1 MLSLRTILCASPVIS
16 FPLTVI
22 YPKETRRWFRPR
34 MLSVSVT
41 QVKAIRRFTVRT
53 VLPEPIRPL
62 ARLASNLRWSWH
74 RPTRELFAGLNP
86 RLWEES
92 GQDPVGFLGMVSRE
106 EFQQLAANRA
116 VVERV
121 RAAEEDLDRYLEEP
135 RWYQGLGPDAPASI
149 AYFSPEFGI
158 TEVLPQYSGGLGIL
172 AGDHLKAASDLG
184 VPLIGVGLL
193 YQAGYF
199 KQSLSRDA
207 WQQETYPVLDP
218 DGLPLT
224 LLREPSSD
232 GIGRPLQ
239 IALPLPNGRRLLAH
253 IWRADVGRVPL
264 LLLDSNVPGNDDAA
278 RSITDRLYGGGGDHR
293 LQQELLLGM
302 GGVKAL
308 RAFQQLTGTTAPEV
322 FHTNEGHAG
331 FLGIERIQEL
341 MAGDQALTFDEAL
354 AAGRASTVF
363 TTHTPVPAGI
373 DRFEIA
379 QIHHFFQAGLAPAV
393 PTDRILEL
401 GRENYADG
409 NPSVFNMAI
418 MGLRLAQRANGVA
431 KLHGEVSRGM
441 FSALWPGF
449 DHSEVPIT
457 SVTNGVHVPTWVDS
471 RISKLARDQF
481 GSEAEANGR
490 WDLAYNVS
498 DADVWALRREM
509 RAALVDDVRLRLR
522 AAWKKRGAADAELG
536 WTDKVLDPDVLTIG
550 FARRVPTYKRL
561 TLMLRE
567 PERLKALLLHKE
579 HPIQLVIAGK
589 SHPADDAGKKMIQ
602 DLVRF
607 TDDPEVRH
615 RIAFL
620 PNYDIAMARTL
631 FPGCDVWLNNPLRP
645 LEACG
650 TSGMKAALNG
660 SLNLSVLDGW
670 WDEMY
675 DGENGWA
682 IPTANNG
689 ASPEERDD
697 IEAAALYEL
706 LETQVAPRFYGS
718 TVSAG
723 AGAAGPSTSGAEKV
737 PTHWVSMIKHTLSH
751 LGPAVSAERMLR
763 DYVNIL
769 YRPAAEA
776 GRNAS
781 AASYSQARTLAAWT
795 AKVRS
800 AWPLVHVEHVDSVGV
815 SEDPQIGDTLQ
826 VNAYVA
832 LHSLTPEDVSVEVAY
847 GRAEES
853 DTLTDITVMELKVQ
867 EDLGSGRHLFSGSL
881 VIDRSGPFGYTVRV
895 LPRHDALASKAE
907 LGLIVNA

>member
-1 MLSLRTILCASPVIS
+1 VAL
-16 FPLTVI
+16 
-22 YPKETRRWFRPR
+22 
-34 MLSVSVT
+34 
-41 QVKAIRRFTVRT
+41 VKAIRRFTVRT

-62 ARLASNLRWSWH
+62 ARLANNLRWSWH
-74 RPTRELFAGLNP
+74 RPTRELFASLDP
-86 RLWEES
+86 ALWEDS
-92 GQDPVGFLGMVSRE
+92 KHDPISLLGSLGRD
-106 EFQQLAANRA
+106 QLDQLAADA
-116 VVERV
+116 GLVERV
-121 RAAEEDLDRYLEEP
+121 HGAASDLDCYLSEP
-135 RWYQGLGPDAPASI
+135 RWYQSLGDDAPACI

-199 KQSLSRDA
+199 KQSLSKDA

-224 LLREPSSD
+224 LLREPSTD
-232 GIGRPLQ
+232 GNGKPVI
-239 IALPLPNGRRLLAH
+239 ITLPLPNGRKLNAQV
-253 IWRADVGRVPL
+253 WRADVGRVPL
-264 LLLDSNVPGNDDAA
+264 LLLDSNVSGNDDAA
-278 RSITDRLYGGGGDHR
+278 RGITDRLYGGGGDHR

-308 RAFQQLTGTTAPEV
+308 RAYQRLTGTPAPEV

-341 MAGDQALTFDEAL
+341 MSAESPLNWDEAL

-373 DRFEIA
+373 DRFESV
-379 QIHHFFQAGLAPAV
+379 QIRHFFDAGLAPAV
-393 PTDRILEL
+393 PVDRVLEL
-401 GRENYADG
+401 GRENYDGG
-409 NPSVFNMAI
+409 NPAVFNMAV

-431 KLHGEVSRGM
+431 KLHGVVSREM
-441 FSALWPGF
+441 FSGLWPGF

-457 SVTNGVHVPTWVDS
+457 SVTNGVHVPSWVDP
-471 RISKLARDQF
+471 RISELAGTQF
-481 GSEAEANGR
+481 GAEAGSPGR

-498 DADVWALRREM
+498 DEDIWALRREL
-509 RAALVDDVRLRLR
+509 RVSLVEDVRRRLR
-522 AAWKKRGAADAELG
+522 ASWKKRGAADAELG
-536 WTDKVLDPDVLTIG
+536 WTDTVLDPDVLTIG

-567 PERLKALLLHKE
+567 PERLKALLLHEK

-615 RIAFL
+615 RIVFL

-650 TSGMKAALNG
+650 TSGMKAAING

-682 IPTANNG
+682 IPTANND

-697 IEAAALYEL
+697 IEAAALYGL
-706 LETQVAPRFYGS
+706 LENQVAPRFYGS
-718 TVSAG
+718 VVSEG
-723 AGAAGPSTSGAEKV
+723 AGAAGPSESLPQSV
-737 PTHWVSMIKHTLSH
+737 PTHWVSMIKHTLAK
-751 LGPAVSAERMLR
+751 LGPAVSAERMLQ
-763 DYVNIL
+763 DYVNQL
-769 YRPAAEA
+769 YCPAAVS
-776 GRNAS
+776 GRHAS
-781 AASYSQARTLAAWT
+781 AGEFKEAKDLAAWIT
-795 AKVRS
+795 RVRS
-800 AWPLVHVEHVDSVGV
+800 AWPQLLVEHVDSVGV
-815 SEDPQIGDTLQ
+815 SEEPRIGDTLQ
-826 VNAYVA
+826 VNAYIA
-832 LHSLTPEDVSVEVAY
+832 LHSLTPDDVSVEIAY
-847 GRAEES
+847 GRAEDS
-853 DTLTDITVMELKVQ
+853 DELNDVTVAELTSFEEL
-867 EDLGSGRHLFSGSL
+867 GNGRYLFSGSVL
-881 VIDRSGPFGYTVRV
+881 INRSGSFGYTVRV
-895 LPRHDALASKAE
+895 LPKNPALASRAE
-907 LGLIVNA
+907 LGLIANA

>member
-1 MLSLRTILCASPVIS
+1 MRFLPFI
-16 FPLTVI
+16 
-22 YPKETRRWFRPR
+22 
-34 MLSVSVT
+34 LSVSVA

-62 ARLASNLRWSWH
+62 ARLATNLRWSWH
-74 RPTRELFAGLNP
+74 RPTRELFEGLNP
-86 RLWEES
+86 KVWAES
-92 GQDPVGFLGMVSRE
+92 GNDPVSFLGLVGRE
-106 EFQQLAANRA
+106 EMHRLATDPN
-116 VVERV
+116 VVARV
-121 RAAEEDLDRYLEEP
+121 QAAAEDLDRYLQEP
-135 RWYQGLGPDAPASI
+135 RWYQSLGNDAPASI

-207 WQQETYPVLDP
+207 WQQETYPVIDP

-224 LLREPSSD
+224 LLREPSAD
-232 GIGRPLQ
+232 GNGKPIQ
-239 IALPLPNGRRLLAH
+239 IALPLPNERRLLAH

-278 RSITDRLYGGGGDHR
+278 RGITDRLYGGGGDHR

-308 RAFQQLTGTTAPEV
+308 RVYQRLTGTTAPEV

-341 MAGDQALTFDEAL
+341 MAGEEALTFDEAL

-373 DRFEIA
+373 DRFETA
-379 QIHHFFQAGLAPAV
+379 QIQHFFEAGLAPDV
-393 PTDRILEL
+393 PMSRILDL
-401 GRENYADG
+401 GREDFADG
-409 NPSVFNMAI
+409 NPFLFNMAV

-471 RISKLARDQF
+471 RISKLARERF
-481 GSEAEANGR
+481 GVEAEVMGR

-498 DADVWALRREM
+498 DAEVWALRREM
-509 RAALVDDVRLRLR
+509 RVSLVEDVRRRLR

-536 WTDKVLDPDVLTIG
+536 WTDSVLDPDVLTIG

-607 TDDPEVRH
+607 TDDPKVRH
-615 RIAFL
+615 RIVFL

-650 TSGMKAALNG
+650 TSGMKAAING

-689 ASPEERDD
+689 ASAEERDD

-706 LETQVAPRFYGS
+706 LESQVAPRFYGN
-718 TVSAG
+718 TVSES
-723 AGAAGPSTSGAEKV
+723 AGAAGPSDSGQEKI
-737 PTHWVSMIKHTLSH
+737 PTHWVSMIKHTLAH
-751 LGPAVSAERMLR
+751 LGPAVSAERMLQ

-769 YRPAAEA
+769 YRPAAISGRHAVA
-776 GRNAS
+776 G
-781 AASYSQARTLAAWT
+781 SYAQAKALAAWVS
-795 AKVRS
+795 KVRA
-800 AWPLVHVEHVDSVGV
+800 AWPHLHVEHVDSMGV
-815 SEDPQIGDTLQ
+815 SEEPQIGDSLQ
-826 VNAYVA
+826 VNAYVG
-832 LHSLTPEDVSVEVAY
+832 LHNLSPNDVSVEVAY
-847 GRAEES
+847 GQAEEN
-853 DTLTDITVMELKVQ
+853 DELANVTFVELEPK
-867 EDLGSGRHLFSGSL
+867 EELGSGRHLFTGSI
-881 VIDRSGPFGYTVRV
+881 VIDRSGSFGYTVRV
-895 LPRHDALASKAE
+895 LPKHEALASKAE

>member
-1 MLSLRTILCASPVIS
+1 MRTNFVAARVIYS
-16 FPLTVI
+16 VPTVI
-22 YPKETRRWFRPR
+22 YPKETQSWFRPR
-34 MLSVSVT
+34 ILSVSVT

-53 VLPEPIRPL
+53 LLPEPIRPL

-86 RLWEES
+86 RLWTES
-92 GQDPVGFLGMVSRE
+92 GEDPVGFLGLVSRE
-106 EFQQLAANRA
+106 ELQQLAADQS

-224 LLREPSSD
+224 LLREPSPD
-232 GIGRPLQ
+232 GNGRPVQ
-239 IALPLPNGRRLLAH
+239 VSLPLPNNRRLLAH

-264 LLLDSNVPGNDDAA
+264 LLLDSNVPGNDEAA

-308 RAFQQLTGTTAPEV
+308 RAFQKLTGTVAPEV

-341 MAGDQALTFDEAL
+341 MAGDEGLTFDEAL

-373 DRFEIA
+373 DRFEIT
-379 QIHHFFQAGLAPAV
+379 QIHHFFQAGLAPTV
-393 PTDRILEL
+393 PVDRILEL

-409 NPSVFNMAI
+409 NPSVFNMAV

-471 RISKLARDQF
+471 RIGKLARDQF

-498 DADVWALRREM
+498 DADVWTLRREM
-509 RAALVDDVRLRLR
+509 RTALVEDVRKRLR

-536 WTDKVLDPDVLTIG
+536 WTDNVLDPDVLTIG

-718 TVSAG
+718 TVSPS
-723 AGAAGPSTSGAEKV
+723 AGAAGPSTTSATEKV

-751 LGPAVSAERMLR
+751 LGPKVSAERMLR

-776 GRNAS
+776 GRS
-781 AASYSQARTLAAWT
+781 AGANSYSQARNLAAWI

-800 AWPLVHVEHVDSVGV
+800 AWPQVHVEHVDSVGV
-815 SEDPQIGDTLQ
+815 SEDPQIGDILQ
-826 VNAYVA
+826 VNAYVS

-853 DTLTDITVMELKVQ
+853 DTLSDITVMELKVQ

-881 VIDRSGPFGYTVRV
+881 LIDRSGSFGYTVRV

>member
-1 MLSLRTILCASPVIS
+1 M
-16 FPLTVI
+16 
-22 YPKETRRWFRPR
+22 
-34 MLSVSVT
+34 T

-239 IALPLPNGRRLLAH
+239 ISLPLPNGRRLLAH

-331 FLGIERIQEL
+331 FLGVERIQEL

-509 RAALVDDVRLRLR
+509 RAALVEDVRRRLR

-536 WTDKVLDPDVLTIG
+536 WTDNVLDPDILTIG

-781 AASYSQARTLAAWT
+781 ANSYSQARTLAAWT
-795 AKVRS
+795 AKVRL

>member
-1 MLSLRTILCASPVIS
+1 M
-16 FPLTVI
+16 
-22 YPKETRRWFRPR
+22 
-34 MLSVSVT
+34 
-41 QVKAIRRFTVRT
+41 KAIRRFTVRT

-74 RPTRELFAGLNP
+74 RPTRELFEGLNP
-86 RLWEES
+86 RLWKES

-106 EFQQLAANRA
+106 EFQQLAADRS

-121 RAAEEDLDRYLEEP
+121 RAAEQDLDRYLEEP

-224 LLREPSSD
+224 LLREPSAD

-308 RAFQQLTGTTAPEV
+308 RAFQHLTGTAAPEV

-341 MAGDQALTFDEAL
+341 MAGEQALSFDEAL

-379 QIHHFFQAGLAPAV
+379 QIHHFFQAGLAPDV
-393 PTDRILEL
+393 PIDRILEL
-401 GRENYADG
+401 GRENYAEG
-409 NPSVFNMAI
+409 NPSVFNMAV

-509 RAALVDDVRLRLR
+509 RSALVDDVRLRLR

-536 WTDKVLDPDVLTIG
+536 WTDKVLDPDILTIG

-607 TDDPEVRH
+607 TDDPAVRH

-776 GRNAS
+776 GRSAS
-781 AASYSQARTLAAWT
+781 ANSYSQARTLAAWT
-795 AKVRS
+795 AKVRL

-815 SEDPQIGDTLQ
+815 SEDPQIGDILQ

-832 LHSLTPEDVSVEVAY
+832 LHNLTPEDVAVEVAY

-853 DTLTDITVMELKVQ
+853 DSLSDITVMELKMQ

>member
-1 MLSLRTILCASPVIS
+1 
-16 FPLTVI
+16 
-22 YPKETRRWFRPR
+22 

-86 RLWEES
+86 RLWTES
-92 GQDPVGFLGMVSRE
+92 GEDPVGFLGLVSRE
-106 EFQQLAANRA
+106 ELQQLAADQS

-135 RWYQGLGPDAPASI
+135 RWYQSLGPDAPAAI

-224 LLREPSSD
+224 LLREPSPD
-232 GIGRPLQ
+232 GNGRPLQ
-239 IALPLPNGRRLLAH
+239 VSLPLPNNRRLLAH

-264 LLLDSNVPGNDDAA
+264 LLLDSNVPGNDEAA

-308 RAFQQLTGTTAPEV
+308 RAFQKLTGSVAPEV

-341 MAGDQALTFDEAL
+341 MAGDEALTFDEAL

-379 QIHHFFQAGLAPAV
+379 QIHHFFQAGLAPSV
-393 PTDRILEL
+393 PVDRILEL

-409 NPSVFNMAI
+409 NASVFNMAV

-509 RAALVDDVRLRLR
+509 RAALVEDVRKRLR

-536 WTDKVLDPDVLTIG
+536 WTDNVLDPDVLTIG

-718 TVSAG
+718 TVSES
-723 AGAAGPSTSGAEKV
+723 AGAAGPSTASGAEKV

-751 LGPAVSAERMLR
+751 LGPKVSAERMLR

-776 GRNAS
+776 GRS
-781 AASYSQARTLAAWT
+781 AGANSYSQARNLAAWT
-795 AKVRS
+795 ANVRS
-800 AWPLVHVEHVDSVGV
+800 AWPHVHVEHVDSVGV

-832 LHSLTPEDVSVEVAY
+832 LNSLTPEDVSVEVAY

-853 DTLTDITVMELKVQ
+853 DTLAEITVMELKVQ

-881 VIDRSGPFGYTVRV
+881 VIDRSGSFGYTVRV

>member
-1 MLSLRTILCASPVIS
+1 M
-16 FPLTVI
+16 
-22 YPKETRRWFRPR
+22 
-34 MLSVSVT
+34 
-41 QVKAIRRFTVRT
+41 KAIRRFTVRT
-53 VLPEPIRPL
+53 VLPESIRPL
-62 ARLASNLRWSWH
+62 ARLATNLRWSWH
-74 RPTRELFAGLNP
+74 LPTRELFEQLNP
-86 RLWEES
+86 AVWAES
-92 GQDPVGFLGMVSRE
+92 EHDPVTFLGLVSRE
-106 EFQQLAANRA
+106 ELQRLAADQD
-116 VVERV
+116 VVGRV
-121 RAAEEDLDRYLEEP
+121 HAAAQDLDHYLEQP
-135 RWYQGLGPDAPASI
+135 RWYQSLGEDAPRCI

-224 LLREPSSD
+224 LLREASPDNS
-232 GIGRPLQ
+232 GRPVL
-239 IALPLPNGRRLLAH
+239 ISLPLPNGRRLLAH
-253 IWRADVGRVPL
+253 VWRADVGRVPL
-264 LLLDSNVPGNDDAA
+264 LLLDSNVAGNDDAA
-278 RSITDRLYGGGGDHR
+278 RGITDRLYGGGGDHR

-308 RAFQQLTGTTAPEV
+308 RAFQRLTGAPAPEV

-331 FLGIERIQEL
+331 FLGVERIQEL
-341 MAGDQALTFDEAL
+341 MSGESPLSWDEAL
-354 AAGRASTVF
+354 TAGRASTVF

-373 DRFEIA
+373 DRFETS
-379 QIHHFFQAGLAPAV
+379 QIEHFFAAGLAPDV
-393 PTDRILEL
+393 PIAKILDL
-401 GRENYADG
+401 GREDYADG
-409 NPSVFNMAI
+409 NPFVFNMAV

-431 KLHGEVSRGM
+431 KLHGVVSRGM

-457 SVTNGVHVPTWVDS
+457 SVTNGVHVPTWVDPRVS
-471 RISKLARDQF
+471 QLAREHF
-481 GSEAEANGR
+481 GSDAETQGR

-498 DADVWALRREM
+498 DEAVWALRREM
-509 RAALVDDVRLRLR
+509 RVSLVEDVRRRLR
-522 AAWKKRGAADAELG
+522 AAWKTRGAADAELS
-536 WTDKVLDPDVLTIG
+536 WTDSVLDPDVLTIG

-561 TLMLRE
+561 TLMLRD
-567 PERLKALLLHKE
+567 PARLKALLLHKT

-682 IPTANNG
+682 IPTANND
-689 ASPEERDD
+689 ASPDERDD

-706 LETQVAPRFYGS
+706 LETQVAPKFYGL

-723 AGAAGPSTSGAEKV
+723 AGAAGPSQSGPQEV
-737 PTHWVSMIKHTLSH
+737 PTHWVSMIKHTLAH
-751 LGPAVSAERMLR
+751 LGPAVSAERMLQ
-763 DYVNIL
+763 DYVNVL
-769 YRPAAEA
+769 YRPAAIA
-776 GRNAS
+776 GRDAS
-781 AASYSQARTLAAWT
+781 ADNFAEAKGLAAWCSRIR
-795 AKVRS
+795 A
-800 AWPLVHVEHVDSVGV
+800 AWPQIQVEHVDSVGV
-815 SEDPQIGDTLQ
+815 SEDPQIGDYLQ

-832 LHSLTPEDVSVEVAY
+832 LSTLLPEDVSVEVAY
-847 GRAEES
+847 GRAEDS
-853 DTLTDITVMELKVQ
+853 DELTNVTVAELQ
-867 EDLGSGRHLFSGSL
+867 SLEDLGKGRYLFSGTL
-881 VIDRSGPFGYTVRV
+881 VIDRSGSFGYTVRV
-895 LPRHDALASKAE
+895 LPQHEGLASKAE

>member
-1 MLSLRTILCASPVIS
+1 M
-16 FPLTVI
+16 
-22 YPKETRRWFRPR
+22 
-34 MLSVSVT
+34 SVSVS

-62 ARLASNLRWSWH
+62 ARLATNLRWSWH
-74 RPTRELFAGLNP
+74 RPTRALFEGLNP
-86 RLWEES
+86 KIWAES
-92 GQDPVGFLGMVSRE
+92 DHDPVTFLGLVSRE
-106 EFQQLAANRA
+106 ELQRLAADLD

-121 RAAEEDLDRYLEEP
+121 HAAAADLDRYLDQP
-135 RWYQGLGPDAPASI
+135 RWYQSLGADAPACI

-224 LLREPSSD
+224 LLREAAED
-232 GIGRPLQ
+232 GNGKPIQ
-239 IALPLPNGRRLLAH
+239 ISLPLPNGRRLLAH
-253 IWRADVGRVPL
+253 VWRADVGRVPL
-264 LLLDSNVPGNDDAA
+264 LLLDSNVPGNDEAA
-278 RSITDRLYGGGGDHR
+278 RGITDRLYGGGGDHR

-308 RAFQQLTGTTAPEV
+308 RAFQRLTGAPAPEV

-331 FLGIERIQEL
+331 FLGVERIQEM
-341 MAGDQALTFDEAL
+341 MAAAEPLSWDEAL

-373 DRFEIA
+373 DRFEVS
-379 QIHHFFQAGLAPAV
+379 QIQHFFDAGLAPDV
-393 PTDRILEL
+393 PVAKILNL
-401 GRENYADG
+401 GREDYTDG
-409 NPSVFNMAI
+409 NPFVFNMAV

-431 KLHGEVSRGM
+431 KLHGVVSRGM

-457 SVTNGVHVPTWVDS
+457 SVTNGVHVPTWVDPRVS
-471 RISKLARDQF
+471 ALAREQF
-481 GSEAEANGR
+481 GSDAETQGR
-490 WDLAYNVS
+490 WDLTYNVS
-498 DADVWALRREM
+498 DEDVWALRREM
-509 RAALVDDVRLRLR
+509 RVSLVEDVRRRLR
-522 AAWKKRGAADAELG
+522 AAWKKRGAADAELA
-536 WTDKVLDPDVLTIG
+536 WTGAVLDPDVLTIG

-567 PERLKALLLHKE
+567 PERLKALLLHKT

-607 TDDPEVRH
+607 TDDPAVRH

-682 IPTANNG
+682 IPTANND

-706 LETQVAPRFYGS
+706 LETQVAPRFYGL
-718 TVSAG
+718 TVSDR
-723 AGAAGPSTSGAEKV
+723 AGAAGPSAPGPQAV
-737 PTHWVSMIKHTLSH
+737 PTHWVSMIKHTMSH
-751 LGPAVSAERMLR
+751 LGPAVSADRMLK
-763 DYVNIL
+763 DYVNVL
-769 YRPAAEA
+769 YRPAAVA
-776 GRNAS
+776 GRRAS
-781 AASYSQARTLAAWT
+781 AHNFAEAKALAAWVSR
-795 AKVRS
+795 VRA
-800 AWPLVHVEHVDSVGV
+800 AWPQIQVEHVDSVGV
-815 SEDPQIGDTLQ
+815 SEDPQIGDILQ
-826 VNAYVA
+826 VNAYIA
-832 LHSLTPEDVSVEVAY
+832 LHELSPDDVSVEVAY
-847 GRAEES
+847 GKAEDS
-853 DTLTDITVMELKVQ
+853 DELADITLAELKSV
-867 EDLGSGRHLFSGSL
+867 EDLGKGRHLFSGTV
-881 VIDRSGPFGYTVRV
+881 VIDRSGSFGYTVRV
-895 LPRHDALASKAE
+895 LPKHAGLASKAE

>member
-1 MLSLRTILCASPVIS
+1 MFRART
-16 FPLTVI
+16 
-22 YPKETRRWFRPR
+22 E
-34 MLSVSVT
+34 SVSVA

-92 GQDPVGFLGMVSRE
+92 GQDPIGFLGMVSRE
-106 EFQQLAANRA
+106 EFQQLAADQS

-121 RAAEEDLDRYLEEP
+121 HAADEDLNRYLQEP
-135 RWYQGLGPDAPASI
+135 RWYQSLGPEAPASI

-224 LLREPSSD
+224 LLREPSRD
-232 GIGRPLQ
+232 GNGKPLQ
-239 IALPLPNGRRLLAH
+239 VTLPLPNGRRLLAH

-308 RAFQQLTGTTAPEV
+308 RAFQQLTGTAAPEV

-341 MAGDQALTFDEAL
+341 MSGDQKLTFDEAL

-373 DRFEIA
+373 DRFEIN
-379 QIHHFFQAGLAPAV
+379 QINHFFQAGLAPDV
-393 PTDRILEL
+393 PVDRILEL

-409 NPSVFNMAI
+409 NPSVFNMAV

-441 FSALWPGF
+441 FAALWPGF

-457 SVTNGVHVPTWVDS
+457 SVTNGVHVPTWVDG
-471 RISKLARDQF
+471 RISQLARDQF

-498 DADVWALRREM
+498 DADIWALRREL
-509 RAALVDDVRLRLR
+509 RSALVDDVRRRLR
-522 AAWKKRGAADAELG
+522 AAWKKRGAADAELA
-536 WTDKVLDPDVLTIG
+536 WTDTVLDPDVLTIG

-615 RIAFL
+615 RIVFL

-718 TVSAG
+718 TVSEG
-723 AGAAGPSTSGAEKV
+723 AGAAGPSTSEAEKV

-763 DYVNIL
+763 DYVNVL

-776 GRNAS
+776 GRS
-781 AASYSQARTLAAWT
+781 AMANSYSQAKALAAWSST
-795 AKVRS
+795 VRA

-815 SEDPQIGDTLQ
+815 SEDPQIGDMLQ
-826 VNAYVA
+826 VNAYVG
-832 LHSLTPEDVSVEVAY
+832 LHILSPDDVSVEVAY
-847 GRAEES
+847 GRAEEN
-853 DTLTDITVMELKVQ
+853 DTLTNITVMELKAQ

-881 VIDRSGPFGYTVRV
+881 LIDRSGPFGYTVRV

>member
-1 MLSLRTILCASPVIS
+1 
-16 FPLTVI
+16 
-22 YPKETRRWFRPR
+22 
-34 MLSVSVT
+34 
-41 QVKAIRRFTVRT
+41 

-86 RLWEES
+86 RLWTES
-92 GQDPVGFLGMVSRE
+92 GEDPVGFLGLVSRE
-106 EFQQLAANRA
+106 ELQQLAADQS

-135 RWYQGLGPDAPASI
+135 RWYQSLGPDAPAAI

-224 LLREPSSD
+224 LLREPSPD
-232 GIGRPLQ
+232 GNGRPLQ
-239 IALPLPNGRRLLAH
+239 VSLPLPNNRRLLAH

-264 LLLDSNVPGNDDAA
+264 LLLDSNVPGNDEAA

-308 RAFQQLTGTTAPEV
+308 RAFQQLTGSVAPEV

-341 MAGDQALTFDEAL
+341 MAGDEALTFDEAL

-379 QIHHFFQAGLAPAV
+379 QIHHFFQAGLAPSV
-393 PTDRILEL
+393 PVDRILEL

-409 NPSVFNMAI
+409 NASVFNMAV

-509 RAALVDDVRLRLR
+509 RAALVEDVRKRLR

-536 WTDKVLDPDVLTIG
+536 WTDNVLDPDVLTIG

-718 TVSAG
+718 TVSES
-723 AGAAGPSTSGAEKV
+723 AGAAGPSTASGAEKV

-751 LGPAVSAERMLR
+751 LGPKVSAERMLR

-776 GRNAS
+776 GRS
-781 AASYSQARTLAAWT
+781 AGANSYSQARNLAAWT
-795 AKVRS
+795 ANVRF
-800 AWPLVHVEHVDSVGV
+800 AWPHVHVEHVDSVGV

-832 LHSLTPEDVSVEVAY
+832 LNSLTPEDVSVEVAY

-853 DTLTDITVMELKVQ
+853 DTLAEITVMELKVQ

-881 VIDRSGPFGYTVRV
+881 VIDRSGSFGYTVRV

>member
-1 MLSLRTILCASPVIS
+1 M
-16 FPLTVI
+16 
-22 YPKETRRWFRPR
+22 
-34 MLSVSVT
+34 
-41 QVKAIRRFTVRT
+41 KAIRRFTVRT
-53 VLPEPIRPL
+53 LLPEPIRPL
-62 ARLASNLRWSWH
+62 ARLATNLRWSWH
-74 RPTRELFAGLNP
+74 RPTRELFASLDQE
-86 RLWEES
+86 LWEES
-92 GQDPVGFLGMVSRE
+92 SHDPINLLGSISRD
-106 EFQQLAANRA
+106 QLDQLASDNEL
-116 VVERV
+116 VQRV
-121 RAAEEDLDRYLEEP
+121 QEAAADLDRYLSEP
-135 RWYQGLGPDAPASI
+135 RWYQGLGPEAPACI

-224 LLREPSSD
+224 LLREPSED
-232 GIGRPLQ
+232 GTGKPVTIS
-239 IALPLPNGRRLLAH
+239 LPLPNGRKLNAR

-264 LLLDSNVPGNDDAA
+264 LLLDSNVPSNDDAA
-278 RSITDRLYGGGGDHR
+278 RGITDRLYGGGGDHR

-308 RAFQQLTGTTAPEV
+308 RVYQRLTGTPAPEV

-341 MAGDQALTFDEAL
+341 MSSEAPLSWSEAL

-373 DRFEIA
+373 DRFEA
-379 QIHHFFQAGLAPAV
+379 VQIRHFFDAGLAPDV
-393 PTDRILEL
+393 PVEKVLDL
-401 GRENYADG
+401 GRENYAGG
-409 NPSVFNMAI
+409 NPAVFNMAV

-431 KLHGEVSRGM
+431 KLHGVVSREM
-441 FSALWPGF
+441 FSGLWPGF

-457 SVTNGVHVPTWVDS
+457 SVTNGVHVPTWVDP
-471 RISKLARDQF
+471 RISALARQQF
-481 GSEAEANGR
+481 GTEAEASGR

-498 DADVWALRREM
+498 DEDVWALRRQL
-509 RAALVDDVRLRLR
+509 RVSLVEDVRRRLR
-522 AAWKKRGAADAELG
+522 ASWKMRGAADAELG
-536 WTDKVLDPDVLTIG
+536 WTDTVLDPDVLTIG

-561 TLMLRE
+561 TLMLRD
-567 PERLKALLLHKE
+567 PARLKALLLHPK

-602 DLVRF
+602 DLVKF
-607 TDDPEVRH
+607 TDDPAVRH
-615 RIAFL
+615 RIVFL

-650 TSGMKAALNG
+650 TSGMKAAING

-682 IPTANNG
+682 IPTANND
-689 ASPEERDD
+689 ATATERDD

-718 TVSAG
+718 TVSAD
-723 AGAAGPSTSGAEKV
+723 AGAAGPSQSGPEAV
-737 PTHWVSMIKHTLSH
+737 PTHWVSMIKHTLAH
-751 LGPAVSAERMLR
+751 LGPAVSAERMLQ
-763 DYVNIL
+763 DYVNTL
-769 YRPAAEA
+769 YRPAAESGRRAEA
-776 GRNAS
+776 GSFKEAKE
-781 AASYSQARTLAAWT
+781 LAAWIT
-795 AKVRS
+795 KVRD
-800 AWPLVHVEHVDSVGV
+800 AWPQLMVEHVDSIGV
-815 SEDPQIGDTLQ
+815 SEEPQIGDTLQ
-826 VNAYVA
+826 VNAYIA
-832 LHSLTPEDVSVEVAY
+832 LHTLTPDDVSVEVAY

-853 DTLTDITVMELKVQ
+853 DELEDITKAELSAF
-867 EDLGSGRHLFSGSL
+867 EDLGNGRHLFTGTILINRSGS
-881 VIDRSGPFGYTVRV
+881 FGYTVRV
-895 LPRHDALASKAE
+895 FPKHPALASKAE

>member
-1 MLSLRTILCASPVIS
+1 M
-16 FPLTVI
+16 
-22 YPKETRRWFRPR
+22 
-34 MLSVSVT
+34 
-41 QVKAIRRFTVRT
+41 KAIRRFTVRT

-62 ARLASNLRWSWH
+62 ARLATNLRWSWH

-86 RLWEES
+86 ALWEDA
-92 GQDPVGFLGMVSRE
+92 QHDPIALLGSISRE
-106 EFQQLAANRA
+106 QLQDLAADGELVA
-116 VVERV
+116 RV
-121 RAAEEDLDRYLEEP
+121 QEAAADLDRYLSEP
-135 RWYQGLGPDAPASI
+135 RWYQSLGDDAPKCI

-224 LLREPSSD
+224 LLRHPAKD
-232 GIGRPLQ
+232 GGQGKAVQ
-239 IALPLPNGRRLLAH
+239 ISLPLPNGRELHAH
-253 IWRADVGRVPL
+253 VWRADVGRVPL
-264 LLLDSNVPGNDDAA
+264 LLLDSNVPSNDEAA
-278 RSITDRLYGGGGDHR
+278 RGITDRLYGGGGDHR

-308 RAFQQLTGTTAPEV
+308 RVYQELTGTPVPEV

-331 FLGIERIQEL
+331 FLGIERIQEAMSDPADPL
-341 MAGDQALTFDEAL
+341 SWEEAL

-373 DRFEIA
+373 DRFEA
-379 QIHHFFQAGLAPAV
+379 VQIKHFFEGGLAPAV
-393 PTDRILEL
+393 PVERILEL
-401 GRENYADG
+401 GRENYDGG
-409 NPSVFNMAI
+409 NPAVFNMAV

-431 KLHGEVSRGM
+431 KLHGVVSRQM
-441 FSALWPGF
+441 FAGLWPGF
-449 DHSEVPIT
+449 DHSEVPIA
-457 SVTNGVHVPTWVDS
+457 SVTNGVHVPTWVDP
-471 RISKLARDQF
+471 RISSLVRSQF
-481 GSEAEANGR
+481 GAEAEAMGR

-498 DADVWALRREM
+498 DEDVWALRREL
-509 RAALVDDVRLRLR
+509 RVQLIEDVRRRLR
-522 AAWKKRGAADAELG
+522 ASWKKRGAADAELG
-536 WTDKVLDPDVLTIG
+536 WTAKVLDPDVLTIG

-561 TLMLRE
+561 TLMLRD
-567 PERLKALLLHKE
+567 PKRLKALLLDPK

-615 RIAFL
+615 RIVFL

-650 TSGMKAALNG
+650 TSGMKAAING

-689 ASPEERDD
+689 ASADQRDD

-706 LETQVAPRFYGS
+706 LETQVAPRFYGT
-718 TVSAG
+718 TVSQG
-723 AGAAGPSTSGAEKV
+723 AGAAGPSESSTEKI
-737 PTHWVSMIKHTLSH
+737 PTHWVSMIKHTLAN
-751 LGPAVSAERMLR
+751 LGPAVSAERMLH
-763 DYVNIL
+763 DYVNNL
-769 YRPAAEA
+769 YCPAAVS
-776 GRNAS
+776 GRRAS
-781 AASYSQARTLAAWT
+781 ADSYREAKELAAWT
-795 AKVRS
+795 TKVRN
-800 AWPLVHVEHVDSVGV
+800 AWPEVVVEHVDSVGL
-815 SEDPQIGDTLQ
+815 SEEPQVGDTLQ
-826 VNAYVA
+826 VNAYIA
-832 LHSLTPEDVSVEVAY
+832 LNNLAPEDVAVEVAF

-853 DTLTDITVMELKVQ
+853 DELEDIVVAELDPK
-867 EDLGSGRHLFSGSL
+867 EDLGHGRHLFHGSL
-881 VIDRSGPFGYTVRV
+881 VINRSGSFGYTVRV
-895 LPRHDALASKAE
+895 FPKHAALASKAE
-907 LGLIVNA
+907 LGLIANAQ